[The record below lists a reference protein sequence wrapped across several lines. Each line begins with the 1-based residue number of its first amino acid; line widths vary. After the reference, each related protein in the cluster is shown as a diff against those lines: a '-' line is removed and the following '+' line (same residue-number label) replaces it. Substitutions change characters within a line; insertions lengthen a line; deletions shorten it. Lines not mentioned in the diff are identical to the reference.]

1 MAANQWDT
9 AVEQLQ
15 KASEMDANQHVVFA
29 NLADAYVGR
38 AKAKSGAD
46 RDADVAKGIAAY
58 QKAVELK
65 PDDASYHNNY
75 ALALAQAK
83 KFDDAQAELNK
94 AAQLDPT
101 QAGKFYYNLGALLTN
116 AGQTEPATV
125 AFKKAIETD
134 PNYADAYYQYGICLM
149 GKATVGEGGKMNA
162 VPGTAE
168 AFQKYLELAPTG
180 VNAEPAKAMLQTI
193 GATFETEFGTRKKT
207 TPKKKN

>member
-1 MAANQWDT
+1 
-9 AVEQLQ
+9 
-15 KASEMDANQHVVFA
+15 MDANQHVVFA

-38 AKAKSGAD
+38 AKGRTGAD
-46 RDADVAKGIAAY
+46 RDADIAKGIAAY

-149 GKATVGEGGKMNA
+149 GKATIGEGGKMNA

-193 GATFETEFGTRKKT
+193 GATFETEFGNKKKT